1 MALILTNIHGQAD
14 KFNKR
19 TYSVVLNEILVKA
32 LLLPCWRASF
42 TLSTAPNVSMYSVQH
57 LSQKPPQE
65 LKTLH
70 SKLHS
75 HILSLR
81 GQPADNDE
89 SWKNSF
95 LKYSLYRKN
104 KYRFKGK
111 RCFTLHHSRVILLV
125 FVLQRIR
132 KQFHMLICTGII
144 IQSDTACNHLP
155 NKTQSE
161 GIVWQS
167 TCGNSEKSTTCWP
180 FPRKN
185 VGNKSIFTT
194 QGVAAMKNSELEFKF
209 GLRSKLYRCCFH
221 LISYKNNTQPFKTL
235 FFLIRLISL
244 CVISVYVSVGEHSI
258 SVFPCW
264 ANDSSKLNKQTR

>member
-1 MALILTNIHGQAD
+1 MLKSLLHIKHCT
-14 KFNKR
+14 KRFNVFCSAFITKTTTR
-19 TYSVVLNEILVKA
+19 TKNFAQY
-32 LLLPCWRASF
+32 
-42 TLSTAPNVSMYSVQH
+42 
-57 LSQKPPQE
+57 
-65 LKTLH
+65 

-75 HILSLR
+75 HTH
-81 GQPADNDE
+81 
-89 SWKNSF
+89 KNSF

-104 KYRFKGK
+104 KYRFKAK
-111 RCFTLHHSRVILLV
+111 LCFTLHHSRVILLV

-185 VGNKSIFTT
+185 SGNKSITT
-194 QGVAAMKNSELEFKF
+194 QSVAAMKNSELEFKF

-221 LISYKNNTQPFKTL
+221 LISYKNNTQSFKTL

>member
-1 MALILTNIHGQAD
+1 
-14 KFNKR
+14 
-19 TYSVVLNEILVKA
+19 
-32 LLLPCWRASF
+32 
-42 TLSTAPNVSMYSVQH
+42 MYSVQH

-65 LKTLH
+65 LKALH
-70 SKLHS
+70 STASYIHT
-75 HILSLR
+75 H
-81 GQPADNDE
+81 
-89 SWKNSF
+89 KNSF

-104 KYRFKGK
+104 KYRFKAK

-125 FVLQRIR
+125 FILQRIR
-132 KQFHMLICTGII
+132 KQFHVLICTGII

-167 TCGNSEKSTTCWP
+167 TCVNSEKSTTSWP
-180 FPRKN
+180 YPRKN
-185 VGNKSIFTT
+185 GGNKSITT
-194 QGVAAMKNSELEFKF
+194 QSVAAMKISELEFKF

-244 CVISVYVSVGEHSI
+244 CVIRVYVSVGEHSI

-264 ANDSSKLNKQTR
+264 ANDSSKQDSLNSRPKFFKATVSRFLCFGHKGHVAGMLGLGQIPIHLIQLLWRSNEHLPSGWSILSRKVFLT